1 MLSDL
6 HDCTSWGRYAVRIM
20 VKLRAGIWAEKVSGE
35 LKPLYETAKK
45 ILRDEMLRTL
55 GIDIHM
61 DLKGRD
67 AQGIFALKNHE
78 KVLCLVPQD
87 FQDDWCHFF

>member
-1 MLSDL
+1 MDDL
-6 HDCTSWGRYAVRIM
+6 HDCTSWERYAVRIM

-35 LKPLYETAKK
+35 LKLLYETAKK

-61 DLKGRD
+61 DLKGR
-67 AQGIFALKNHE
+67 
-78 KVLCLVPQD
+78 QD
-87 FQDDWCHFF
+87 NI

>member
-1 MLSDL
+1 M
-6 HDCTSWGRYAVRIM
+6 T
-20 VKLRAGIWAEKVSGE
+20 EKVSGE

-55 GIDIHM
+55 GIDVHM

-67 AQGIFALKNHE
+67 AHAIFASGKA
-78 KVLCLVPQD
+78 
-87 FQDDWCHFF
+87 

>member
-1 MLSDL
+1 MDDL

-67 AQGIFALKNHE
+67 AHAIFALKDHE
-78 KVLCLVPQD
+78 N
-87 FQDDWCHFF
+87 FNACHSASGKA